1 MSQPRVELLPLRP
14 AVRSDAV
21 TTLDLLIKIT
31 PPPAELNAPRPALNL
46 GLVIDRSGSMDA
58 DKKIKFAR
66 EAAVYAVEQLLP
78 TDRVSVTVFDGEVQ
92 TLVENAPAVDKA
104 GIVGV
109 IRRVVTGGSTAL
121 HGGWSEGGKQVGG
134 HLIAG
139 GMNRVLLL
147 SDGQANMGEQNPATI
162 CADVA
167 RLAAGGVGTTTMGLG
182 DDYNE
187 DLLEAMAQAGDGN
200 YYYIESPQ
208 QLGELFQTELHGLM
222 ATFGHAVRLGLEPH
236 GGVTVADVLNDFEPD
251 QLGAGLKLPNLV
263 AGMPILAVVRLN
275 VPPPSEAG
283 DILRVRVSWLGPKQT
298 ARQELVTTLTLPAV
312 SSSAFD
318 ALPVAVEVQER
329 AALLLMARLKKQA
342 THYSEQGDLAGTL
355 RSLTD
360 AKQILACAPPTA
372 EMQQEADA
380 FALIEADLAEGE
392 VAKFSKRAKFQ
403 SHQTRSSKPRP

>member
-1 MSQPRVELLPLRP
+1 MSQPRVELFPLRP
-14 AVRSDAV
+14 AVRSDAP

-46 GLVIDRSGSMDA
+46 GLVIDRSGSMDS
-58 DKKIKFAR
+58 DKKIKYAR

-92 TLVENAPAVDKA
+92 TLVENAPAVDKS
-104 GIVGV
+104 GIVAV

-121 HGGWSEGGKQVGG
+121 HGGWREGGRQVGG
-134 HLIAG
+134 HRLAG

-147 SDGQANMGEQNPATI
+147 SDGQANMGEQNPVAI
-162 CADVA
+162 AADVA
-167 RLAAGGVGTTTMGLG
+167 RLAAEGVSTTTMGLG

-208 QLGELFQTELHGLM
+208 QLGGLFQTELHGLM
-222 ATFGHAVRLGLEPH
+222 ATFGHAVRLAVEPQ

-251 QLGAGLKLPNLV
+251 PHGAGLKLPNLV

-275 VPPPSEAG
+275 VPPRGEAG
-283 DILRVRVSWLGPKQT
+283 DVCRVRVSWLGPKQT
-298 ARQELVTTLTLPAV
+298 ARQELVVTLALPAV

-342 THYSEQGDLAGTL
+342 TFHSEQGDMAGTL
-355 RSLTD
+355 RCLSD
-360 AKQILACAPPTA
+360 AKVLRMAAPQSP

-380 FALIEADLAEGE
+380 FALIEADLADGE
-392 VAKFSKRAKFQ
+392 IAKFSKRAKYQ

>member
-1 MSQPRVELLPLRP
+1 MSQPRVELFPLRP
-14 AVRSDAV
+14 AVRSDAP

-46 GLVIDRSGSMDA
+46 GLVIDRSGSMDS
-58 DKKIKFAR
+58 DKKIKYAR

-92 TLVENAPAVDKA
+92 TLVENAPAVDKPGVVA
-104 GIVGV
+104 V

-121 HGGWSEGGKQVGG
+121 HGGWSEGGRQVGW
-134 HLIAG
+134 HRLAG

-147 SDGQANMGEQNPATI
+147 SDGQANMGEQNPVAI
-162 CADVA
+162 AADVA
-167 RLAAGGVGTTTMGLG
+167 RLAAEGVSTTTMGLG

-208 QLGELFQTELHGLM
+208 QLGGLFQTELHGLM
-222 ATFGHAVRLGLEPH
+222 ATFGHAVRLAVEPQ

-251 QLGAGLKLPNLV
+251 PHGAGLKLPNLV

-275 VPPPSEAG
+275 VPPRGEAG
-283 DILRVRVSWLGPKQT
+283 DVCRVRVSWLGPKQT
-298 ARQELVTTLTLPAV
+298 ARQELVVTLALPAV

-342 THYSEQGDLAGTL
+342 TFHSEMGDMAGTL
-355 RSLTD
+355 RCLSD
-360 AKQILACAPPTA
+360 AKVLRMDAPQSP

-380 FALIEADLAEGE
+380 FALIEADLADGE
-392 VAKFSKRAKFQ
+392 IAKFSKRAKYQ

>member
-31 PPPAELNAPRPALNL
+31 PPPAELSAPRPALNL

-134 HLIAG
+134 HLLAG

-167 RLAAGGVGTTTMGLG
+167 RIAGEGVSTTTIGLG
-182 DDYNE
+182 EDYNE

-222 ATFGHAVRLGLEPH
+222 ATFGHAVRLGLEPQ

-263 AGMPILAVVRLN
+263 AGMPTLAVVRLN

-283 DILRVRVSWLGPKQT
+283 DILRVRVSWVGPKQT
-298 ARQELVTTLTLPAV
+298 ERQELVTTLTLPAV

-318 ALPVAVEVQER
+318 AFPVAVEVQER

-360 AKQILACAPPTA
+360 AKQIRACAPPTA
-372 EMQQEADA
+372 EMQQEAEA
-380 FALIEADLAEGE
+380 FALIEANLAEGE